1 MNLKTLFSFKK
12 DKQKDSLSA
21 IKQYASV
28 FGTLDV
34 LHENGMLLWQERNRR
49 LLIMQPL
56 AIVMMQSADKWRNFL
71 NNCYLWQSYH
81 LMAEAHEHAIIRLQG
96 NAIRKASEKNA
107 FLTKADSERIRR
119 SVRENYLVSP
129 SVPKIE
135 PFEFYVIA
143 DAPHP
148 IPRNNEDEAEERG
161 NITLVGQFNPDTGQ
175 LEQETWEKVKS
186 FLTSL

>member
-1 MNLKTLFSFKK
+1 MWKFWKK
-12 DKQKDSLSA
+12 SPSPLSNV
-21 IKQYASV
+21 KHYAAV
-28 FGTLDV
+28 FGSLDK
-34 LHENGMLLWQERNRR
+34 LRDSGMLLWQERNRR

-56 AIVMMQSADKWRNFL
+56 AVVMMQSADKWRNFL
-71 NNCYLWQSYH
+71 TNCFLWQSYY
-81 LMAEAHEHAIIRLQG
+81 LMAEAHEHAITRLQG
-96 NAIRKASEKNA
+96 NAIRKAKEKTPV
-107 FLTKADSERIRR
+107 LTKADTERIRR
-119 SVRENYLVSP
+119 SVRDEYEP
-129 SVPKIE
+129 SLKEPKIE

>member
-1 MNLKTLFSFKK
+1 MNWIKNWIKK
-12 DKQKDSLSA
+12 DKQKSA
-21 IKQYASV
+21 LASVKQYASV
-28 FGTLDV
+28 FGSLDV
-34 LHENGMLLWQERNRR
+34 LCDKGMLLWQERNRR

-71 NNCYLWQSYH
+71 TNCFLWQSYH
-81 LMAEAHEHAIIRLQG
+81 LMAEAHEHAITRLQG
-96 NAIRKASEKNA
+96 NAIRKAKEKTPV
-107 FLTKADSERIRR
+107 LTKADTERIRR
-119 SVRENYLVSP
+119 SVRDEYEP
-129 SVPKIE
+129 SLKEPKIE

-143 DAPHP
+143 DAPNP